1 MYIGKLVKRQ
11 VSYDKKIWFLLGK
24 NCFSLLIIY
33 RKGTR

>member
-24 NCFSLLIIY
+24 KLFFFINNIS
-33 RKGTR
+33 